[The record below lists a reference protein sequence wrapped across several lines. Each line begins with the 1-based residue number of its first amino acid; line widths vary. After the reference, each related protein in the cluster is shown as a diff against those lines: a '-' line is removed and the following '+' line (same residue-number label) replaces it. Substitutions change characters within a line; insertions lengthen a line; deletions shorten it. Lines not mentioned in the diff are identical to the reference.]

1 MSDLPYRN
9 RLLAILPHAAITR
22 LELHHADL
30 PLGREIECPG
40 RHIEHLIF
48 LEDGIASMTVTF
60 LDGAQAEVALAGTEA
75 VLGASSLMGTKRSL
89 NRVYMQIGGYG
100 FTTRT
105 ALATIE
111 FKRGEHF
118 HDLTLRY
125 LQAQFIQCA
134 QTAGCNAH
142 HSIEQRLA
150 RWLLLC
156 ADRHGDRMLPLSHE
170 YIGDMLGVTRSSV
183 TLVAH
188 SFQERHL
195 IQYTRGKI
203 HLLDLPGLE
212 KIACECYRVVRDHL
226 TNFGEYD
233 AGFGE

>member
-1 MSDLPYRN
+1 LHPPYKN
-9 RLLAILPHAAITR
+9 RLLAILTPGARAR
-22 LELHHADL
+22 LDLHPADL
-30 PLGREIECPG
+30 PVGRELECPG
-40 RHIEHLIF
+40 QHIDHLVF

-60 LDGAQAEVALAGTEA
+60 QDGAQAEVALSGTEA
-75 VLGASSLMGTKRSL
+75 VIGASCLMGTKRSL
-89 NRVYMQIGGYG
+89 NRVCMRIAGHG
-100 FTTRT
+100 FTART
-105 ALATIE
+105 SLAALE
-111 FKRGEHF
+111 FQRGEQF
-118 HDLTLRY
+118 HNLTLRS

-156 ADRHGDRMLPLSHE
+156 ADRHQDRMLPLSQE

-188 SFQERHL
+188 SLQQRHL

-212 KIACECYRVVRDHL
+212 QIACECYRVVRDHL
-226 TNFGEYD
+226 TNLAEYD
-233 AGFGE
+233 DGLSV